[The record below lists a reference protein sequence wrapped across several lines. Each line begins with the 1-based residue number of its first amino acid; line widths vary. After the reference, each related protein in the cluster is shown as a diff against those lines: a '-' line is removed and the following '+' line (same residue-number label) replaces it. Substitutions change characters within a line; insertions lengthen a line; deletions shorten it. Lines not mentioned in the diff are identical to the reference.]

1 MGDEELGETLHLKI
15 LGRTQKTYGTC
26 GTMPSW
32 NNSLISPTHGGFRQ
46 WEGHAVK
53 NSETM
58 VGIALKYDITVE
70 DIRRCNNLWTNDSL
84 WPGQV
89 LRIPVKSPT
98 NFLSPPMVSP
108 NYDENNSHSKQL
120 NTPTSISTN
129 DKNFDL
135 AGLSINNSSTSSLT
149 PYNSNTSTNL
159 PSAPHKSSRRNTKS
173 SMSSNQNSS
182 SSDIADCFD
191 EYPRSS
197 HGGSFSQLKKG
208 SSFSNQN
215 TLENSTSEV
224 TASEFLSRMDMSIEA
239 TRKNMNKSSP
249 NNTIGENNIPNSAT
263 NDPLAACTSE
273 SVGKRDKNRI
283 IC

>member
-1 MGDEELGETLHLKI
+1 
-15 LGRTQKTYGTC
+15 
-26 GTMPSW
+26 
-32 NNSLISPTHGGFRQ
+32 
-46 WEGHAVK
+46 
-53 NSETM
+53 
-58 VGIALKYDITVE
+58 
-70 DIRRCNNLWTNDSL
+70 
-84 WPGQV
+84 
-89 LRIPVKSPT
+89 
-98 NFLSPPMVSP
+98 
-108 NYDENNSHSKQL
+108 
-120 NTPTSISTN
+120 
-129 DKNFDL
+129 
-135 AGLSINNSSTSSLT
+135 
-149 PYNSNTSTNL
+149 
-159 PSAPHKSSRRNTKS
+159 
-173 SMSSNQNSS
+173 MSSNQNSS

-208 SSFSNQN
+208 SSFSNKN